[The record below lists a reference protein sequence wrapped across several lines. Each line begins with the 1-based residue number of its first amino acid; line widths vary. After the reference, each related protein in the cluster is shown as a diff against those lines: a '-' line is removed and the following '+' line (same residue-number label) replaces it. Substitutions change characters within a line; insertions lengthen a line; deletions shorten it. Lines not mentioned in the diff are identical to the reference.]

1 MAGKKQTIPPP
12 SREPAVCAGLAHR
25 TGFPGLWSRQ
35 NTSGL
40 EQNTV
45 ALIQNTSA
53 LEQNEVVLIQNEVA
67 LVQLEVTLEQ
77 NEVALC
83 IKNATFEW
91 KISLTEPFQCQSRR
105 FP

>member
-1 MAGKKQTIPPP
+1 LRQIGAP
-12 SREPAVCAGLAHR
+12 
-25 TGFPGLWSRQ
+25 TGFPGPWSRQ
-35 NTSGL
+35 NASGF
-40 EQNTV
+40 EQNTFG
-45 ALIQNTSA
+45 LEQNTSA
-53 LEQNEVVLIQNEVA
+53 LEQNKVA

>member
-12 SREPAVCAGLAHR
+12 SREPAFCAGLAHR
-25 TGFPGLWSRQ
+25 TGFPGLWNR
-35 NTSGL
+35 
-40 EQNTV
+40 
-45 ALIQNTSA
+45 QNTSA

-83 IKNATFEW
+83 IKNATFEL